1 MDTTDSILDYTT
13 MTGGGDDGAS
23 GSGSFCSPTIAM
35 AIVLVLA
42 IIAAVVYYMHRK
54 HAAEAATK
62 PAGATNK
69 ASFATGSVSD
79 QLANSG
85 WVFYSRDGCSFCE
98 KQKQVLAE
106 LGGLNNSTHVRC
118 GSGGQPPA
126 GGLPC
131 SHPSIKG
138 FPFWYNVQSQESRV
152 GLQDRAALEGMAA

>member
-62 PAGATNK
+62 PAGATK